1 MKLAQLKPDKKEHVV
16 DCLKLAGIKVP
27 RNAAKNTSFLTQAAF
42 EYKNIVVL
50 NFWLGVD
57 IVEQGKNIIIQK
69 NLREAPQ
76 GKQKAVHH
84 AIKSAIEKNLKI
96 RIIVLEG
103 KPAPKGS
110 EVSKRSLDPMP
121 WSVKSYNEKTGQCV
135 LVRDIHPDDGLI
147 PSPRVRHYWVV
158 SPNIKRNENTVKMWS
173 KASVHYRV
181 AFMGYEPD
189 DPEHKSGLKFAGTQD
204 PHILGIMPDDCILIA
219 RRHEG
224 KRQVVAFGVVQGEH
238 IKINQ
243 LKGFK
248 PPEED
253 GDSGSLRYLD
263 PFITDYNEP
272 PRSLI
277 DVLPSRGRALRWLDP
292 EKDAHKKICNWMEFH
307 LRDREMRARPSD
319 PVAASSISISP
330 LTFNRQFERFK
341 TKVLHSSNGQPFVS
355 FRDGLPAEMEDYK
368 EDVRDEALRLLGFT
382 RWKRSDVGTGR
393 ILNCVIQAI
402 EIHDSSRNLRNNLV
416 AWQAKGFSP
425 KSRSHL
431 VFLKA
436 GKSSATR
443 RELEVLLW
451 DFYQNRIGDG
461 EAFEQFGLL
470 GVTRYDLIAYMFF
483 LKDWNRF
490 MPIAPMTFD
499 DAFNLLGVD
508 LVTAHQ
514 CSWENYLN
522 YNNTLLEVQRL
533 LREVAEVPDARL
545 IDAHSFCWMLARM
558 ELHGA
563 APAPIIPLP
572 RVVTNIQP
580 VTAQITDQEGEGG
593 HAVVTDEQFAERDE
607 QRRRLGK
614 LAQDVAL
621 QSERRRLRKSGHSN
635 PSKAVRPVW
644 DEPSRHYDILS
655 CELDGSPRHIEV
667 KSARKTG
674 EKLSFFL
681 SRYEWKESRTKPN
694 YWFYLVLD
702 SESSHPDVL
711 MIAANDLSLD
721 CLAPVNYLASIRE
734 PQS

>member
-1 MKLAQLKPDKKEHVV
+1 MKLAQLKPDKKEHVI

-27 RNAAKNTSFLTQAAF
+27 RNAAQNTSFLTQAAF

-57 IVEQGKNIIIQK
+57 IVEQGDNIIVQK
-69 NLREAPQ
+69 YLRKTPK

-96 RIIVLEG
+96 RIVVLEG
-103 KPAPKGS
+103 KPAPNGS
-110 EVSKRSLDPMP
+110 EVSRRSLDPMP
-121 WSVKSYNEKTGQCV
+121 WSVKSYNEKTGKCV
-135 LVRDIHPDDGLI
+135 LVRDIHAGNGSLI
-147 PSPRVRHYWVV
+147 SPRERHYWVV
-158 SPNIKRNENTVKMWS
+158 SPNVKKNEDTVKKWS
-173 KASVHYRV
+173 NASVQYRA

-189 DPEHKSGLKFAGTQD
+189 DPEHKSGLKFAGTQE

-219 RRHEG
+219 RRYEG

-238 IKINQ
+238 IKIKQ

-272 PRSLI
+272 PKSLI
-277 DVLPSRGRALRWLDP
+277 RVLPPHGRALRWLDP
-292 EKDAHKKICNWMEFH
+292 EKDAHKKVCDWMELH
-307 LRDREMRARPSD
+307 LIDRDVRARPSD
-319 PVAASSISISP
+319 PVTAQPISISP

-341 TKVLHSSNGQPFVS
+341 TKVRHLSNGQSFTS
-355 FRDGLPAEMEDYK
+355 FRDGLPAAMEDYK
-368 EDVRDEALRLLGFT
+368 EDVRDEALRLLGLT
-382 RWKRSDVGTGR
+382 RWKSGDVGAGR

-402 EIHDSSRNLRNNLV
+402 EINDPSRDLRNNLV
-416 AWQAKGFSP
+416 AWQNRFGHKQ
-425 KSRSHL
+425 RSHHAL
-431 VFLKA
+431 LDARKITVVRHA
-436 GKSSATR
+436 
-443 RELEVLLW
+443 LEQW
-451 DFYQNRIGDG
+451 FFGFFQNQIPDG
-461 EAFEQFGLL
+461 EAFERFCQLVGS
-470 GVTRYDLIAYMFF
+470 RYDLVAYLFF

-490 MPIAPMTFD
+490 MPIAPTTFD
-499 DAFNLLGVD
+499 EAFKLVGVD

-522 YNNTLLEVQRL
+522 YNGALLEVRRL
-533 LREVAEVPDARL
+533 LREVAEVPDTRL

-558 ELHGA
+558 ELPGA
-563 APAPIIPLP
+563 APAPTIPLP
-572 RVVTNIQP
+572 RVVTDIQP
-580 VTAQITDQEGEGG
+580 VTAKITDQEAKGD
-593 HAVVTDEQFAERDE
+593 HIVVTDEQFAERDE
-607 QRRRLGK
+607 HRRRLGK

-621 QSERRRLRKSGHSN
+621 QSERRRLRKLGHSN
-635 PSKAVRPVW
+635 PSKGVRPVW

-655 CELDGSPRHIEV
+655 CELDSSPRHIEV
-667 KSARKTG
+667 KAARKIE

-681 SRYEWKESRTKPN
+681 SHYEWKESRTKPN

-711 MIAANDLSLD
+711 MIAANDLSFD
-721 CLAPVNYLASIRE
+721 CLAPLNYLASIRE